1 MGGQVD
7 GGGPRATPFH
17 AEDKATWTVAPFPDR
32 AVSLLE
38 LSRKKLMKRKHGP

>member
-1 MGGQVD
+1 MTEAQG
-7 GGGPRATPFH
+7 ATPFP

-38 LSRKKLMKRKHGP
+38 LSRKKLMRRKHRP